1 MENRDVSS
9 DKFQPEISVA
19 APGRINLIGEHTD
32 YNMGFVFP
40 AAIDRRIE
48 FKIRRNGH
56 DRQCHVYSVD
66 FKKLLSFNLSE
77 VGPSK
82 EEWEN
87 YVLGVVFEIQKLGH
101 QLLGFDCQ
109 LKSNLPI
116 GAGIS
121 SSAAMECGLAFA
133 LNSLFDLGMSKM
145 DIILLSQRAE
155 HNYVGT
161 QCGIMDQYA
170 SVMGQPNQA
179 ILLDC
184 RNITHEM
191 IPLNL
196 EPYSLLLLNTK
207 VSHSLA
213 SSEYNMRRSE
223 CEQGVEILSKSGMN
237 VESLRDVSEE
247 DLVAHQNILPP
258 VIFRRCLYVVRE
270 NQRVLRA
277 AKALKNKELE
287 YFGELLYQSHEG
299 LQHEYEVSCKE
310 LDFLVDFSRKTPH
323 VLGSRMMGGG
333 FGGCTINLV
342 HQDYLKSYIDQVS
355 AAYKIE
361 FGIEPEP
368 ILVRPSSGTF
378 LKSDF
383 TSS

>member
-1 MENRDVSS
+1 MHNDVTS
-9 DKFQPEISVA
+9 DRFNPELTIAS
-19 APGRINLIGEHTD
+19 PGRINLIGEHTD

-48 FKIRRNGH
+48 FRIRRNGSEQ
-56 DRQCHVYSVD
+56 DCRVYSVEFD
-66 FKKLLSFNLSE
+66 KLLSFKLSE
-77 VGPSK
+77 VRPSQ

-87 YVLGVVFEIQKLGH
+87 YILGVVHEIQKLGH
-101 QLLGFDCQ
+101 MLHGFDCQ
-109 LKSNLPI
+109 LSSNLPI
-116 GAGIS
+116 GAGVS

-133 LNSLFDLGMSKM
+133 LNSLFNLGLSKM
-145 DIILLSQRAE
+145 EIILLSQRAE
-155 HNYVGT
+155 HNFVGT
-161 QCGIMDQYA
+161 QCGIMDQFA
-170 SVMGQPNQA
+170 SVMGRSNQA

-184 RNITHEM
+184 RNIKHEM
-191 IPLNL
+191 IPLSL
-196 EPYSLLLLNTK
+196 EPYSLLLLNTN

-213 SSEYNMRRSE
+213 SSEYNTRRSE
-223 CEQGVEILSKSGMN
+223 CEQGVKILSQSGMN
-237 VESLRDVSEE
+237 VKSLRDVSQE
-247 DLVAHQNILPP
+247 DLVAHQKILPS
-258 VIFRRCLYVVRE
+258 VIYRRCLYVVRE

-277 AKALKNKELE
+277 ANALKNKKLQ
-287 YFGELLYQSHEG
+287 YFGELLYLSHEG

-342 HQDYLKSYIDQVS
+342 HQDHLKSYIDEVS
-355 AAYKIE
+355 TAYKQE
-361 FGIEPEP
+361 FGIDLDP

>member
-1 MENRDVSS
+1 MDNRDVTSYR
-9 DKFQPEISVA
+9 FIPELTVA
-19 APGRINLIGEHTD
+19 SPGRINLIGEHTD

-48 FKIRRNGH
+48 FRIRRNGL
-56 DRQCHVYSVD
+56 DKQCNVYSVD
-66 FKKLLSFNLSE
+66 FKKLLSFELSE
-77 VGPSK
+77 VKPGR

-87 YVLGVVFEIQKLGH
+87 YVLGVVFEIQKLGRTLH
-101 QLLGFDCQ
+101 GFDCQ
-109 LKSNLPI
+109 LSSNLPI
-116 GAGIS
+116 GAGVS
-121 SSAAMECGLAFA
+121 SSAAMECGLAYA
-133 LNSLFDLGMSKM
+133 LNSIFDLGMSNM

-155 HNYVGT
+155 HNFVGT

-196 EPYSLLLLNTK
+196 QPYSLLLLNTN

-223 CEQGVEILSKSGMN
+223 CEQGVEILNKSGMK

-247 DLVAHQNILPP
+247 DLLARQNILPP
-258 VIFRRCLYVVRE
+258 LIFRRCLYVVRE
-270 NQRVLRA
+270 NQRVLLA
-277 AKALKNKELE
+277 AKALKNKKLE
-287 YFGELLYQSHEG
+287 YFGELLYQSHDG
-299 LQHEYEVSCKE
+299 LQRDYEVSCKE
-310 LDFLVDFSRKTPH
+310 LDFLVGFSRDTPQ

-333 FGGCTINLV
+333 FGGCTINLIMKDHV
-342 HQDYLKSYIDQVS
+342 APYIDAVGN
-355 AAYKIE
+355 AYRKQ
-361 FGIEPEP
+361 FGIELNSIE
-368 ILVRPSSGTF
+368 VKPSHGTCIM
-378 LKSDF
+378 DQ
-383 TSS
+383 

>member
-1 MENRDVSS
+1 
-9 DKFQPEISVA
+9 
-19 APGRINLIGEHTD
+19 
-32 YNMGFVFP
+32 MGFVFP
-40 AAIDRRIE
+40 AAIDKRIE
-48 FKIRRNGH
+48 FRIRRNGH
-56 DRQCHVYSVD
+56 DKQCNVYSVD
-66 FKKLLSFNLSE
+66 FKKLLSFDLSE
-77 VGPSK
+77 VKPSS

-87 YVLGVVFEIQKLGH
+87 YILGVVHEIQKLGH
-101 QLLGFDCQ
+101 TLHGFDCQ
-109 LKSNLPI
+109 LESNLPI

-121 SSAAMECGLAFA
+121 SSAAMECGLAFT
-133 LNSLFDLGMSKM
+133 LNSLFNLGRSKLE
-145 DIILLSQRAE
+145 IILLSQRAE
-155 HNYVGT
+155 HNFVGT

-196 EPYSLLLLNTK
+196 EPYSLLLLNTN

-213 SSEYNMRRSE
+213 SSEYNLRRSE
-223 CEQGVEILSKSGMN
+223 CEQGVEILSEAGMN
-237 VESLRDVSEE
+237 VESLRDVSED

-258 VIFRRCLYVVRE
+258 LILKRCLYVVRE
-270 NQRVLRA
+270 NQRVVLA
-277 AKALKNKELE
+277 ATALKNKKLE
-287 YFGELLYQSHEG
+287 HFGELLYKSHEG

-310 LDFLVDFSRKTPH
+310 LDFLVDFSRKTPR

-342 HQDYLKSYIDQVS
+342 HQDHRKSYIDQVS
-355 AAYKIE
+355 EEYKQE
-361 FGIEPEP
+361 FGIELDP
-368 ILVRPSSGTF
+368 ILVRPSRGAF
-378 LKSDF
+378 LKSAS

>member
-1 MENRDVSS
+1 MDSRDVTS
-9 DKFQPEISVA
+9 DRFHPEITVA

-40 AAIDRRIE
+40 AAIDKRIE
-48 FKIRRNGH
+48 FKICRNGY
-56 DRQCHVYSVD
+56 DKQCNVYSVD
-66 FKKLLSFNLSE
+66 FKKLLSFDLSE
-77 VGPSK
+77 VKPSR

-87 YVLGVVFEIQKLGH
+87 YVLGVVFEIQELGH
-101 QLLGFDCQ
+101 QLSGFDCQ
-109 LKSNLPI
+109 LESNLPI

-121 SSAAMECGLAFA
+121 SSAAMECGLTFA
-133 LNSLFDLGMSKM
+133 LNSLFDLGMSDM

-155 HNYVGT
+155 HNFVGT
-161 QCGIMDQYA
+161 QCGIMDQFA

-196 EPYSLLLLNTK
+196 EPYSLLLLNTN

-213 SSEYNMRRSE
+213 SSEYNLRRSE
-223 CEQGVEILSKSGMN
+223 CEQGVEILLKSGMN
-237 VESLRDVSEE
+237 VESLRDVSQE
-247 DLVAHQNILPP
+247 DLFTHQNILPP

-277 AKALKNKELE
+277 ANALKRESLE
-287 YFGELLYQSHEG
+287 YFGELMYQSHEG

-333 FGGCTINLV
+333 FGGCTINLI
-342 HQDYLKSYIDQVS
+342 HQDHLKSYTDEVS
-355 AAYKIE
+355 AAYKQE
-361 FGIEPEP
+361 FGIEVDP
-368 ILVRPSSGTF
+368 ILVRPSRGTYF
-378 LKSDF
+378 KSDSA
-383 TSS
+383 SS

>member
-1 MENRDVSS
+1 MDSRDVTS
-9 DKFQPEISVA
+9 DRFQPEITVA

-48 FKIRRNGH
+48 FRMRRNGSEY
-56 DRQCHVYSVD
+56 DCQVYSVEFD
-66 FKKLLSFNLSE
+66 KLLSFKLSE
-77 VGPSK
+77 VRPSQ

-87 YVLGVVFEIQKLGH
+87 YILGVVHEIQKLGH
-101 QLLGFDCQ
+101 TLHGFTCQ
-109 LKSNLPI
+109 LSSNLPI
-116 GAGIS
+116 GAGVS

-133 LNSLFDLGMSKM
+133 LNSLFNLGLSKM
-145 DIILLSQRAE
+145 EIILLSQRAE
-155 HNYVGT
+155 HNFVGT

-196 EPYSLLLLNTK
+196 ENHSLLLLNTN

-213 SSEYNMRRSE
+213 SSEYNLRRSE
-223 CEQGVEILSKSGMN
+223 CEQGVEILSKAGMK

-247 DLVAHQNILPP
+247 DLAAHQNILPP
-258 VIFRRCLYVVRE
+258 VILKRCLYVVRE
-270 NQRVLRA
+270 NQRVLLA
-277 AKALKNKELE
+277 AKALKGESLE
-287 YFGELLYQSHEG
+287 HFGELMYQSHEG
-299 LQHEYEVSCKE
+299 LQLEYEVSCKE

-323 VLGSRMMGGG
+323 VLGARMMGGG

-342 HQDYLKSYIDQVS
+342 HQESKNHFVDEIKK
-355 AAYKIE
+355 AYTQE
-361 FGIEPEP
+361 FHLELDP
-368 ILVRPSSGTF
+368 IWVHPSQGT
-378 LKSDF
+378 SVI
-383 TSS
+383 S